1 MNKSLLFFLVVWVV
15 FLQGCKRQVI
25 PAEDI
30 DLGKEYYNL
39 TVGYDIEYA
48 VDSII
53 YDDFNQ
59 RIDTFSLEFKDA
71 VVDTFTDNE
80 GRLSYRIQRY
90 YRQDST
96 YAWSEHY
103 NFYATPTSSRLEVV
117 DRNLRFIKLVFPV
130 KLNTRWY
137 GNSYIPT
144 AFNNELKWMDQWDYK
159 YEDINVPFNT
169 GFISFP
175 STVDILQADY
185 TEGDESDP
193 NSYSARG
200 YSREVYAKNVGL
212 IYKEMTRWEY
222 QPSLSPRFK
231 KGFTLIMRA
240 KKYS

>member
-1 MNKSLLFFLVVWVV
+1 MNKSLFIFFGVLILFTS
-15 FLQGCKRQVI
+15 GCRRQVI
-25 PAEDI
+25 PAEDV
-30 DLGKEYYNL
+30 DLGKDYYKL
-39 TVGYDIEYA
+39 LEGHEIEYA

-59 RIDTFSLEFKDA
+59 RIDTFSLEFKD
-71 VVDTFTDNE
+71 VVGPTFLDNE
-80 GRLSYRIQRY
+80 GRLSYQVQRY

-96 YAWSEHY
+96 YPWSEHY
-103 NFYATPTSSRLEVV
+103 NYYATPTASRLEIV

-169 GFISFP
+169 GFILFN

-212 IYKEMTRWEY
+212 VFKEMTRWEY

-240 KKYS
+240 KKHS